1 MKYSIVSLIK
11 LLRSK
16 NKILL
21 VITVLISMNSFA
33 QTDDSLRI
41 NYNYINSSPQDA
53 EVFLGD
59 ELIGRTPLFFTWQ
72 DSVFPRQIK
81 ISKSGYI
88 EFTEKINELQKLYRE
103 INLIPEKGKNLPNP
117 VKEDKGTYF
126 KSPRKIIPIV
136 ISSAAAIGAGI
147 SAFYFKKLA
156 IENRNIYDDTGD
168 TDALDRKKKYDLYS
182 GISLVVFQAGLGAL
196 LYYLLID

>member
-1 MKYSIVSLIK
+1 MRCSIVSLIK

-16 NKILL
+16 NKILF
-21 VITVLISMNSFA
+21 VIAVLISLNSFA

-53 EVFLGD
+53 EVFIND
-59 ELIGRTPLFFTWQ
+59 EPVGRTPLFFMWA
-72 DSVFPRQIK
+72 DSVFPKQMK
-81 ISKSGYI
+81 ITLDGYI
-88 EFTEKINELQKLYRE
+88 EYSESITGQGKLYKQ
-103 INLIPEKGKNLPNP
+103 ISLVPKPGKKLPNP
-117 VKEDKGTYF
+117 VKEDKGPYF
-126 KSPRKIIPIV
+126 KSPRKIVPIV
-136 ISSAAAIGAGI
+136 VSSIAAIGAGI

-156 IENRNIYDDTGD
+156 IENRDIYDETGD
-168 TDALDRKKKYDLYS
+168 KAAFDRRKKYDLYS